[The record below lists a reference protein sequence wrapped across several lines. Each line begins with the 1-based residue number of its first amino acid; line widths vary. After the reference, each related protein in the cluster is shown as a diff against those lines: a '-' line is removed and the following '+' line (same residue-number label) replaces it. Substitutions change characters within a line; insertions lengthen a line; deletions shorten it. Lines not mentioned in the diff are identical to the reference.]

1 MNHGNYPRSRQET
14 AELWFAGRI
23 SEHSLPTFSQN
34 HHFINF
40 FWAFIQ
46 KQRNL
51 PPPLFEGVETTI
63 LEPSDAGSR
72 ESLGGLARNHD
83 PGPSADIHIRGK
95 SLELLVQNWKQKP
108 FVDNFVWMFLR
119 TNSLIWSLSLR
130 NYRCENKHLMG
141 YWKQTTPGMIREK
154 EIFNDLSNICEEGEQ
169 RYSVVR
175 IIPLCLNFGFL
186 EVWKWAME
194 TVNCASP
201 SAHY

>member
-1 MNHGNYPRSRQET
+1 MKRHSTLSVLCLSYCICPGKVP
-14 AELWFAGRI
+14 
-23 SEHSLPTFSQN
+23 EHIPPSLC
-34 HHFINF
+34 
-40 FWAFIQ
+40 
-46 KQRNL
+46 
-51 PPPLFEGVETTI
+51 EGVETTI

-141 YWKQTTPGMIREK
+141 YWKQTTPGMIRK
-154 EIFNDLSNICEEGEQ
+154 MEIFNDLSNICEEGEQ
-169 RYSVVR
+169 RYSAAR

-186 EVWKWAME
+186 EVWK
-194 TVNCASP
+194 VLVSHGNCERCIS
-201 SAHY
+201 HN